1 MATLLKAEFVF
12 PMEEIEPPVSD
23 TEYRREL
30 GLLSKDELVKDSEGY
45 IEDEGISWNEAFPE
59 SVEDAKGDTVSE
71 QTQQEK
77 ADVIEKVEKAVIEN
91 ARDVSE
97 DSESRKKAPVV
108 RKIHFDDD
116 AESVS
121 SGESTVKSDSVKE
134 AAIEPARS
142 SKAEQA
148 EKELA
153 ETSSIEPEKPVED
166 YPYNQR
172 EAIEG
177 YADGVDNRILEFLSR
192 VRNLKDHS
200 YRQKTNVEIAQNTE
214 RLIND
219 VRELVGT
226 DVTGYKHLLTGGAV
240 EHIDKDHGKNGSSD
254 HSMAN
259 DEDIARIGFVIENYD
274 SAELVKKNGKTVY
287 DSEHRSSNNLP
298 APMIK
303 FSKKINGTFYVV
315 ESVPDSKANSFFV
328 KSAYIA
334 KNSSAN
340 TDGVLNMTDTRLQPS
355 RSSTSEPPHHSDST
369 AVNDSVREND
379 VGNVGEN
386 VNVLQNK
393 ATSAAVKTDAV
404 PDVTGKTDVQAE
416 TEVESKAKTASEPK
430 AKTEVK
436 TEIKA
441 EENPEETPKVDTEAK
456 VQAKQEGKAEVPVEP
471 SVREDMSREANG
483 EAKAKADT
491 TPEMKSSA
499 ESETVS
505 EENNGVSEE
514 EQSFLETVRRTA
526 QSPKEALK
534 AKKHGDVYSGAD
546 EQTIRVAE
554 DLSKAFGVRILLFDG
569 NGKTDIDGFYD
580 RKSNTIYL
588 NAGNHAKP
596 IQATVRHEMVHFLAQ
611 ANKGA
616 FESFRDFVVGR
627 YAETYGKDALNT
639 WLDNKKAEY
648 EAAGMELDE
657 NGAKEELC
665 ADLAMDMLNDPETV
679 KGFAKEN
686 RSAARRI
693 LDALRRFIDK
703 IRAVFGLEPKY
714 TAGKARALEALSKT
728 DSTVK
733 VTDGKVERSHASFK
747 NDTLPKALNVKDLY
761 AAEKLLYQ
769 ALTSAEIRNSN
780 TNSDGIRFSGETD
793 SDTDIIT
800 VKDIDNLRSIGR
812 KSVNDFTSEDIK
824 KAEPFARRYF
834 KELGVKSPFFRAW
847 FGDWR
852 AHDTSKVKVV
862 SQKSAERGKVKNTD
876 TGWDILVS
884 RQVFKETQH
893 HSSESV
899 KNAVKYLPYI
909 GDITQNAVL
918 LSSEMSG
925 KENSLS
931 VMFHTFYGYTEV
943 MGYPALLR
951 LKVEELIDEKSGE
964 SIRRNYI
971 LQTIEEEPISESK
984 RFSKAHQSETGSSV
998 NSISDLYALVK
1009 TYDKDF
1015 HAKDANPELLDED
1028 GKPLVVYHGTDAD
1041 FTVFDRTKGRSSMD
1055 IQGMFFSPWELD
1067 AQGYGKKVGAYYIN
1081 LKNPADEGTAYK
1093 ALNMFKGQNNAGI
1106 KARDYLIK
1114 LGYDGINNSGEEF
1127 IAFYPEQIKSATDN
1141 IGTFDGSNPD
1151 IRYSKSGTA
1160 ADTKKN
1166 VFSYE
1171 ALTAKPDMPL
1181 TDIDTDIPRDENGK
1195 VIRKNVADRA
1205 LKAVRDSGNKKNT
1218 DVDVYVHVDDT
1229 NSDLKVSIE
1238 SIRHGLTRKPDLNAI
1253 AALNIV
1259 GLAKNAVLINELS
1272 PREGAVG
1279 GNVYLSA
1286 GKDSDNNL
1294 YFARLVTDKKNLAIS
1309 EIETV
1314 YAINAKKESVAHY
1327 RQGYENKIPFAFTDS
1342 TISIADL
1349 LDFVKNHFSDIL
1361 PESVLQHYGISRKE
1375 SAVSDSVMYSLNAE
1389 KDSVQTIPKGEDP
1402 ARDVDVRAFD
1412 ERGGKV
1418 SEGVRTVRFTSI
1430 YKRRIRLRRSL
1441 GMS

>member
-1 MATLLKAEFVF
+1 M
-12 PMEEIEPPVSD
+12 
-23 TEYRREL
+23 
-30 GLLSKDELVKDSEGY
+30 
-45 IEDEGISWNEAFPE
+45 
-59 SVEDAKGDTVSE
+59 
-71 QTQQEK
+71 
-77 ADVIEKVEKAVIEN
+77 
-91 ARDVSE
+91 
-97 DSESRKKAPVV
+97 
-108 RKIHFDDD
+108 
-116 AESVS
+116 
-121 SGESTVKSDSVKE
+121 
-134 AAIEPARS
+134 
-142 SKAEQA
+142 
-148 EKELA
+148 
-153 ETSSIEPEKPVED
+153 
-166 YPYNQR
+166 
-172 EAIEG
+172 
-177 YADGVDNRILEFLSR
+177 
-192 VRNLKDHS
+192 
-200 YRQKTNVEIAQNTE
+200 
-214 RLIND
+214 
-219 VRELVGT
+219 
-226 DVTGYKHLLTGGAV
+226 
-240 EHIDKDHGKNGSSD
+240 
-254 HSMAN
+254 
-259 DEDIARIGFVIENYD
+259 
-274 SAELVKKNGKTVY
+274 
-287 DSEHRSSNNLP
+287 
-298 APMIK
+298 
-303 FSKKINGTFYVV
+303 
-315 ESVPDSKANSFFV
+315 
-328 KSAYIA
+328 
-334 KNSSAN
+334 
-340 TDGVLNMTDTRLQPS
+340 
-355 RSSTSEPPHHSDST
+355 
-369 AVNDSVREND
+369 
-379 VGNVGEN
+379 
-386 VNVLQNK
+386 
-393 ATSAAVKTDAV
+393 
-404 PDVTGKTDVQAE
+404 
-416 TEVESKAKTASEPK
+416 
-430 AKTEVK
+430 
-436 TEIKA
+436 
-441 EENPEETPKVDTEAK
+441 
-456 VQAKQEGKAEVPVEP
+456 
-471 SVREDMSREANG
+471 
-483 EAKAKADT
+483 
-491 TPEMKSSA
+491 
-499 ESETVS
+499 
-505 EENNGVSEE
+505 
-514 EQSFLETVRRTA
+514 
-526 QSPKEALK
+526 
-534 AKKHGDVYSGAD
+534 
-546 EQTIRVAE
+546 
-554 DLSKAFGVRILLFDG
+554 
-569 NGKTDIDGFYD
+569 
-580 RKSNTIYL
+580 
-588 NAGNHAKP
+588 
-596 IQATVRHEMVHFLAQ
+596 
-611 ANKGA
+611 
-616 FESFRDFVVGR
+616 
-627 YAETYGKDALNT
+627 
-639 WLDNKKAEY
+639 
-648 EAAGMELDE
+648 
-657 NGAKEELC
+657 
-665 ADLAMDMLNDPETV
+665 
-679 KGFAKEN
+679 
-686 RSAARRI
+686 
-693 LDALRRFIDK
+693 
-703 IRAVFGLEPKY
+703 
-714 TAGKARALEALSKT
+714 
-728 DSTVK
+728 
-733 VTDGKVERSHASFK
+733 
-747 NDTLPKALNVKDLY
+747 
-761 AAEKLLYQ
+761 
-769 ALTSAEIRNSN
+769 
-780 TNSDGIRFSGETD
+780 
-793 SDTDIIT
+793 
-800 VKDIDNLRSIGR
+800 
-812 KSVNDFTSEDIK
+812 
-824 KAEPFARRYF
+824 
-834 KELGVKSPFFRAW
+834 
-847 FGDWR
+847 
-852 AHDTSKVKVV
+852 
-862 SQKSAERGKVKNTD
+862 
-876 TGWDILVS
+876 
-884 RQVFKETQH
+884 
-893 HSSESV
+893 
-899 KNAVKYLPYI
+899 PYI